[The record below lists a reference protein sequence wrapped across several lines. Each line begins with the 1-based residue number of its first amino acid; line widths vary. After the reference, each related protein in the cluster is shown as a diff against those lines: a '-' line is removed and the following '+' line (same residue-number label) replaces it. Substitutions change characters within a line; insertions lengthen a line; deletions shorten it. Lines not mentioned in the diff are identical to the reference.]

1 MKTIGVKMAI
11 IALFV
16 IIGNLSLSA
25 QIGRG
30 GSCLRRTITPTTT
43 PTVVERPA
51 TCPTVQLT
59 DEQKIILND
68 LYVVFQ
74 TEMAELRSA
83 IRSTFVWADKL
94 VIRQQMVDLRNA
106 HLAEVKALMEEWG
119 Y

>member
-1 MKTIGVKMAI
+1 MKTIGIKMAI

-16 IIGNLSLSA
+16 IVGNLSLSA

-30 GSCLRRTITPTTT
+30 GSCLRRTTT
-43 PTVVERPA
+43 PVVVGSPA
-51 TCPTVQLT
+51 TCTTVQLT
-59 DEQKIILND
+59 DEQKTILND

-74 TEMAELRSA
+74 AEMAELRTA
-83 IRSTFVWADKL
+83 MRSTVVWADKL